1 MAFTNVHSGINL
13 LKDFPGYANGF
24 RLTLGEGYAFC
35 TDLSSWSVILNGKV
49 ISKQCSVYIFS
60 SNHAVLYTK
69 MPFNCL
75 AAFNPNNGLRKKG
88 VIYIHV
94 PFTKVDTNITVKSQ
108 VSLNLTQHL
117 KMLMADVSYLI
128 TGGNV
133 VIPTI
138 SQPSSSDLVYYNV
151 SEDGK
156 KVKMEI
162 YSGTIADVPTIFSC
176 YVPVCD
182 STNTTAVASDFII
195 NKTHNVG
202 VKTMMGNLN
211 LSKVIETSN
220 NSEQE
225 VDIVA
230 LPQDNQLVDIDG
242 KRYMLIRFAFNHD
255 LTDQNKYN
263 GLIYSDSYKVY
274 LMFEN

>member
-1 MAFTNVHSGINL
+1 MAFTNVHSGINI
-13 LKDFPGYANGF
+13 LKDFPGYSNGF
-24 RLTLGEGYAFC
+24 RLTLGDGYSFC
-35 TDLSSWSVILNGKV
+35 TDLSKWAVFLNDKM
-49 ISKQCSVYIFS
+49 ITKQCSIYFQTAQCVI
-60 SNHAVLYTK
+60 LYTK
-69 MPFNCL
+69 TPFNCQVS
-75 AAFNPNNGLRKKG
+75 FNEIDAGKEG
-88 VIYIHV
+88 IIYV
-94 PFTKVDTNITVKSQ
+94 SAPVTKIDTNVTVSTQ
-108 VSLNLTQHL
+108 VSLTLTQHL
-117 KMLMADVSYLI
+117 KILMADMSEP
-128 TGGNV
+128 GSGV
-133 VIPTI
+133 VPTI
-138 SQPSSSDLVYYNV
+138 PQPSSSDLAYYDV

-162 YSGTIADVPTIFSC
+162 YSGTIKDTPTIFSC

-274 LMFEN
+274 LVFEN